1 MIRHLTHDQID
12 KAAWDA
18 EIARCGEQWWYGRS
32 WVLDAASPGWEALV
46 DDVSGARMALTWR
59 KRFGIAYLH
68 QPFLLQ
74 RIGVFGG
81 APGPFL
87 AALPTRFRYAD
98 IYLNPGEVGTL
109 EGRVRISE
117 QQNFELDLN
126 APIDELRRSYGENM
140 RRNLKKALPE
150 GTRVELRTDAEEV
163 LSFLIGSE
171 QFKRWG
177 IDRRRIVCMEALLRG
192 AQQRAEGFG
201 CGVRAGGRLVAAAY
215 FVNWGGRLIF
225 LKGLANEEGRTQRA
239 MHHLVDQVIEA
250 HSGSPLLLD
259 FAGTNNEDLA
269 RFYRGFGAGRTV
281 YLRSV
286 IDRLPP
292 LIRNL
297 KP

>member
-1 MIRHLTHDQID
+1 MIRHLTHEQID
-12 KAAWDA
+12 KAAWDV
-18 EIARCGEQWWYGRS
+18 EVARCSERWWYGRS

-46 DDVSGARMALTWR
+46 DDGTGARMALTWR

-87 AALPTRFRYAD
+87 AALPKRFRYAD
-98 IYLNPGEVGTL
+98 IYLNTGAVGAL

-117 QQNFELDLN
+117 QQNFELDLRP
-126 APIDELRRSYGENM
+126 PIAELRRGYGENL
-140 RRNLKKALPE
+140 RRNLKKGLPE
-150 GTRVELRTDAEEV
+150 GTRFEPRADVEEV

-177 IDRRRIVCMEALLRG
+177 IDRRRIGCMEALLRG
-192 AQQRAEGFG
+192 AEQRSEGFG
-201 CGVRAGGRLVAAAY
+201 CGVRAAGRLVAAAY

-239 MHHLVDQVIEA
+239 MHHLVDQVIGMYG
-250 HSGSPLLLD
+250 GSPLLLD

-281 YLRSV
+281 YLRTV

-297 KP
+297 KS